1 MKKKQLLAAIT
12 SIALLLFISFAVI
25 IGTDW
30 DWLGYGFIVFG
41 AIAFIV
47 TAIKDRK
54 K

>member
-1 MKKKQLLAAIT
+1 MKKKQIWIAIVVIT
-12 SIALLLFISFAVI
+12 LLLFISLSII

-30 DWLGYGFIVFG
+30 DIVGYAFIAFG
-41 AIAFIV
+41 ATAFIV